1 MRIYVREPPMK
12 TKHTELLAWLKT
24 ANDEEVAETGTTRAY
39 LRMIAYGCKTASAEM
54 AAGIER
60 ATSGAT
66 TRQAL
71 RPNDW
76 RLIWPELAAA

>member
-1 MRIYVREPPMK
+1 MK

>member
-1 MRIYVREPPMK
+1 MK
-12 TKHTELLAWLKT
+12 TKHIELLAWLKT
-24 ANDEEVAETGTTRAY
+24 AVDAEIAETGTTRAY

-60 ATSGAT
+60 ATGGKT

-71 RPNDW
+71 RPDDW

>member
-1 MRIYVREPPMK
+1 MK
-12 TKHTELLAWLKT
+12 TKNTELLKWLKT
-24 ANDEEVAETGTTRAY
+24 ADDKAVAETGTTRAY
-39 LRMIAYGCKTASAEM
+39 LRMIAYGYKTASAEM

-60 ATSGAT
+60 ASQGLV
-66 TRQAL
+66 TRKAL

>member
-1 MRIYVREPPMK
+1 MK
-12 TKHTELLAWLKT
+12 TKHIELLAWLKT
-24 ANDEEVAETGTTRAY
+24 ADDAAISDTGTTRAY

-60 ATSGAT
+60 ATAGAA